1 LRIRENELSNT
12 SDNAAAELL
21 ERQKHADCRSR
32 IGHRVTGTLGN
43 RDNVQVVQVRPLWEH
58 HYRVNV
64 FIGADLLS
72 AKILHSYFVHA
83 DADGNIIRS
92 TPKIPGLADFN

>member
-1 LRIRENELSNT
+1 MSNT
-12 SDNAAAELL
+12 SDKTAAELSEL
-21 ERQKHADCRSR
+21 QKHADCESR
-32 IGHRVTGTLGN
+32 IGRHVMGTLDSRIN
-43 RDNVQVVQVRPLWEH
+43 LQAVQVRRLWEQ

-83 DADGNIIRS
+83 DGDGNIIRS
-92 TPKIPGLADFN
+92 MPRIPGRADSA